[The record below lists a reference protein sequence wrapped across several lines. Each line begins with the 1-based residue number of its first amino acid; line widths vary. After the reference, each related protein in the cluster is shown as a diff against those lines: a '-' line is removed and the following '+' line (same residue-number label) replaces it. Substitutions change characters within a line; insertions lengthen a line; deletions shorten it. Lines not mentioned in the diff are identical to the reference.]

1 MALNRDAFIKRKGQR
16 ENIKIRIFCKNLLPN
31 SKIYGIIIEL

>member
-16 ENIKIRIFCKNLLPN
+16 ENIKIRIFLQKPLAKRRDLWYYN
-31 SKIYGIIIEL
+31 